1 MTHIIYLYYTLEFI
15 KSKQPIYKIGKST
28 QSDFKRF
35 KGYKKGGRLLYMSE
49 CYDCHEL
56 EKQLID
62 LFKTKYELK
71 QGKEYFKGNF
81 RRMVNDIQFA
91 CYNEQGD
98 VALDDVINNENQ
110 IMQQNIEVTLKNIEV
125 MQQVMQ
131 QNIELETT
139 QRRIGNDSIIPDIVV
154 EEWMQ
159 QYFIEEGIP
168 DVVEDNIPDIVV
180 EEWMHRYFIEEN
192 IPDIVVE
199 EWMQQYF
206 IEENIPDV
214 EGEEWIHQYFT
225 EERTQDVVE
234 VNIPDAVV
242 EEWIHQYFTE
252 ELEENI
258 PDAVEEENIPDTV
271 VEDVE
276 EDDNIIQAVVEE
288 DLENEDIVIC
298 QEVRSEFTVN
308 NVKGRFICKIC
319 HFDTDTNG
327 QLKQHSHTQKHMKNL
342 ENKDDVISPYK
353 CGKCERGY
361 QTKSG
366 LQKHKLVCKAP
377 EVASPEVVLPIVPER
392 VSLDIHTRIDNLKR
406 DIGKLTSLVENNLTR
421 QT

>member
-258 PDAVEEENIPDTV
+258 PDAVVEECVQNENIQALVEEIDIIIEDNENDDIII
-271 VEDVE
+271 EDVE
-276 EDDNIIQAVVEE
+276 IDVRGESIVIKKKGSKFYCDVCNYNTCVKSNMQKHFKSNKHELNENPPII
-288 DLENEDIVIC
+288 DLENPPKFHCKVCNKCYKSQSGIYKHSQTCKAVEVELPVVPEIVPL
-298 QEVRSEFTVN
+298 
-308 NVKGRFICKIC
+308 
-319 HFDTDTNG
+319 D
-327 QLKQHSHTQKHMKNL
+327 LHTTIKNL
-342 ENKDDVISPYK
+342 V
-353 CGKCERGY
+353 
-361 QTKSG
+361 
-366 LQKHKLVCKAP
+366 
-377 EVASPEVVLPIVPER
+377 
-392 VSLDIHTRIDNLKR
+392 R
-406 DIGKLTSLVENNLTR
+406 DILVNW
-421 QT
+421 QV